1 MKKLKRKL
9 GFTIAELVIATMLVA
24 GIAMLMLPSLKS
36 DNERQVFGTSLK
48 KTMTELQQITQ
59 AVGMLEA
66 RGKVSLAEGDV
77 VTLKKTFPEIMKE
90 ATKKTYKSYLKDYKP
105 QLVGYDKDNPLVFVY
120 NQAEI
125 SDNNIFISKSGKFFY
140 FDEITDATTGEITN
154 NLIVDVNGKKQ
165 PNKTGKDIYYFSVG
179 KTSMSVAESGTV
191 ASAIAYGNET
201 LTIEPWIPEGCQ
213 AECVSAAE
221 DCINCIK
228 KDNCKDKYSKPVD
241 WQGCAALFF
250 SNYKDKDG
258 KNARE
263 RITWF

>member
-90 ATKKTYKSYLKDYKP
+90 ATKKTYKSYLKSYKP
-105 QLVGYDKDNPLVFVY
+105 QLVNTVDFTDASTY
-120 NQAEI
+120 
-125 SDNNIFISKSGKFFY
+125 IFIAKSGKFFY
-140 FDEITDATTGEITN
+140 FDKDN

-165 PNKTGKDIYYFSVG
+165 PNRTGKDIYYFSVG

-191 ASAIAYGNET
+191 ASAIAWGNEA
-201 LTIEPWIPEGCQ
+201 LTIEPWIPAGCQ
-213 AECVSAAE
+213 AKCVSAAE
-221 DCINCIK
+221 DCIACIK